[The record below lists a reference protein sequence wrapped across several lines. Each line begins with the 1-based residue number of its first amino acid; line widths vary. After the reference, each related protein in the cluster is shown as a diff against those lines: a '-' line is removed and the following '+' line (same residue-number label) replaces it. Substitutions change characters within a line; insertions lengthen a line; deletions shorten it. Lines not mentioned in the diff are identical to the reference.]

1 MGQRSAVSEY
11 GKLILHYGITALHGY
26 HLPVPKNLKTSRK
39 KQKKINSGI
48 QLGFCGGDSEPY
60 GGEGSSAMGIR
71 QLMEPDSLEE
81 DAEKMIFPSSFM
93 RKRDGKIKG

>member
-1 MGQRSAVSEY
+1 MAFEEE
-11 GKLILHYGITALHGY
+11 ILNTM
-26 HLPVPKNLKTSRK
+26 V
-39 KQKKINSGI
+39 
-48 QLGFCGGDSEPY
+48 GG
-60 GGEGSSAMGIR
+60 GSSAMGIR